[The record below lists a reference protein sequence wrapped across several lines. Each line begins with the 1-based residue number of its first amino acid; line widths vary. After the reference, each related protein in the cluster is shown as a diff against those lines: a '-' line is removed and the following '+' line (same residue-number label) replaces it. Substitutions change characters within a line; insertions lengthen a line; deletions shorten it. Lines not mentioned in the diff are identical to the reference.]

1 MQREV
6 RFILASYQFTH
17 REKRDNHRVHTSLA
31 ESQFLVLWWF
41 CKADLSIG
49 VPPATR
55 GAVWCVSQVCLEFLW
70 SSWSVL
76 ALVTVAEVEDR
87 V

>member
-1 MQREV
+1 
-6 RFILASYQFTH
+6 
-17 REKRDNHRVHTSLA
+17 
-31 ESQFLVLWWF
+31 
-41 CKADLSIG
+41 
-49 VPPATR
+49 VPPAAR

-87 V
+87 VGQGESFDV